1 VTVGTIGAI
10 ATLSIIS
17 NRRQGI
23 ARVTGKTITI
33 ANYQVGPGLA
43 WTTLP
48 VFLFSLYGMAFG
60 AVVGACADRQP
71 YVELFDQGDGASLEQ
86 SILLDYRAYNFVTK
100 PWKAGR
106 RKHPLLV
113 VAFIFAPIVTILL
126 SSVAAHLLYA
136 TAVTTT
142 VPRAVTKATA
152 FNQTGFTA
160 RTDLVPIFDI
170 VSSTRVYGGAAPDWT
185 TFEYSMQDFSN
196 PTVPREA
203 FGSANFSVETMAY
216 SATLNCSVL
225 DRSQF
230 TLTPG
235 LGAWNFE
242 ATDRG
247 CQLSNPVFIG
257 ADLGSSNFTYY
268 LQSFSNVSCPF
279 NADDSRLVLVAAAN
293 FNDSTTYLTNVH
305 AISCETAYYNSSGIL
320 DVNLDFAQSFVPKI
334 QAYTAQNRT
343 LMGDPKPEFWKEF
356 ETLLHEVSLID
367 PTATTSATDFGR
379 LILEYARQLE
389 PQAFLNP
396 DVLRNATET
405 IFTAVYAVMS
415 RTYLVQPAP
424 AVNTTGTLSISTQ
437 RLLVVAPV
445 AYTMIG
451 ILSCVALIIVAIFCY
466 VKTHRSILRE
476 EPKALLGSAALLC
489 DSDANGEVGQTRGQV
504 NDGRI
509 REAVERGH
517 YLQGTG
523 WRIDQWDDPQRS
535 RVVRTQSARLPT
547 WKSSFKRN
555 F

>member
-1 VTVGTIGAI
+1 MYREKGT
-10 ATLSIIS
+10 SI
-17 NRRQGI
+17 
-23 ARVTGKTITI
+23 
-33 ANYQVGPGLA
+33 
-43 WTTLP
+43 
-48 VFLFSLYGMAFG
+48 
-60 AVVGACADRQP
+60 
-71 YVELFDQGDGASLEQ
+71 
-86 SILLDYRAYNFVTK
+86 
-100 PWKAGR
+100 
-106 RKHPLLV
+106 
-113 VAFIFAPIVTILL
+113 
-126 SSVAAHLLYA
+126 VAA
-136 TAVTTT
+136 TD
-142 VPRAVTKATA
+142 R
-152 FNQTGFTA
+152 TGFTA
-160 RTDLVPIFDI
+160 RRDLVPIFDI

-185 TFEYSMQDFSN
+185 TFEYSMQGFSN

-203 FGSANFSVETMAY
+203 VGSANFSVETMAY
-216 SATLNCSVL
+216 SATLDCSVL

-235 LGAWNFE
+235 LDGWNFE

-247 CQLSNPVFIG
+247 CQLSDPVFIG
-257 ADLGSSNFTYY
+257 ATLGSSNFTYY
-268 LQSFSNVSCPF
+268 MQSFSNISCPL

-293 FNDSTTYLTNVH
+293 FNDSTTYLTNVS

-320 DVNLDFAQSFVPKI
+320 DVNLDFAQSFVPRI
-334 QAYTAQNRT
+334 QAYAAQNRT

-379 LILEYARQLE
+379 LILKYARQLE

-396 DVLRNATET
+396 DILRNATEI

-424 AVNTTGTLSISTQ
+424 AVDTTGTLSISTQ
-437 RLLVVAPV
+437 RLFVVAPV

-489 DSDANGEVGQTRGQV
+489 GSDANGEVGQIRGQV

-509 REAVERGH
+509 REAVELGR
-517 YLQGTG
+517 YLQAPDGGSINGMTRKDHG
-523 WRIDQWDDPQRS
+523 W
-535 RVVRTQSARLPT
+535 
-547 WKSSFKRN
+547 
-555 F
+555 